1 MKKKFSRIQ
10 GQVRYFNLHTHSR
23 FCDGKEEPETY
34 VQKAIE
40 LGFHTLGFSSHSPVP
55 FENTFA
61 LKEEQMDEYF
71 STIVNL
77 KEKYKSRINV
87 LLALEIDFIPGIT
100 RDFIFFRNMGGLD
113 YTIGG
118 VHLVKR
124 EGNQKLWFIDGAR
137 QETYDE
143 GLNNLFNGHVR
154 KGVEAY
160 YDQIT
165 EMAATQKPDI
175 IAHLDKIKMHNKN
188 RYFSEEEQWYKD
200 LVWKTLKFIAAETDC
215 IIEVNTRGLYKKRAD
230 TFFPGPAILEQAHH
244 LKIPVTIS
252 TDAHHPDELG
262 LFFPEAVSMLKEIGF
277 RELVYFEGKTRQM
290 QKI

>member
-1 MKKKFSRIQ
+1 MQ
-10 GQVRYFNLHTHSR
+10 YFNLHTHSR

-34 VQKAIE
+34 VHKAME

-61 LKEEQMDEYF
+61 LKEEQMSEYF
-71 STIVNL
+71 STIL
-77 KEKYKSRINV
+77 KLREKFRDQIKL
-87 LLALEIDFIPGIT
+87 LLALEIDYIPGIT
-100 RDFIFFRNMGGLD
+100 RDFDDLMDAGNLD
-113 YTIGG
+113 YSIGG
-118 VHLVKR
+118 VHLVR
-124 EGNQKLWFIDGAR
+124 EPGIEALWFIDGSR
-137 QETYDE
+137 QETYDK
-143 GLNNLFNGHVR
+143 GLQQLYRGNAR

-160 YDQIT
+160 YRQLL
-165 EMAATQKPDI
+165 EMAATQRPDI
-175 IAHLDKIKMHNKN
+175 IAHLDKIKMHNKD
-188 RYFSEEEQWYKD
+188 RFFSEEDQWYKD

-252 TDAHHPDELG
+252 TDAHHPDELS
-262 LFFPEAVSMLKEIGF
+262 LFFPEAVSLLKEIGF
-277 RELVYFEGKTRQM
+277 GELVYFEGKIRQM